1 MFERYAP
8 YMRIR
13 TDDEYDNMS
22 EQELNLRLA
31 ELHESD
37 DNLSLEERRAKL
49 KSLERTRNF
58 IVWHDNSTVANHG
71 FLVCMIGCLYDPAVF
86 YTNDEYL
93 VKTGKHTD
101 VQKVIEKPEV
111 NFIARCGSSDQEQ
124 MLYTETRLE
133 CIQGLKENLTTE
145 EIEFVDKLRFCHG
158 DSPARAFEA
167 GQQKGGNYYCTSCG
181 IHAIM
186 GNCLDH
192 ILNCGL
198 VSFKDRQAAV
208 LRDAVSRRNSI
219 LRKPK
224 PLNGLS
230 KEDLIKELN
239 SRGIYEGS
247 TKKELETLLSK
258 EMRGQQRVPALLF
271 NSPQAYL
278 KDLGLETYE
287 VLPVSSNSE
296 VTTPP
301 HK

>member
-1 MFERYAP
+1 MQIKKTEFTTEGRKVPLADIRQQMFERHAP

-13 TDDEYDNMS
+13 TDDEYDKMS

-111 NFIARCGSSDQEQ
+111 NFLARCGSSDQEQ

-145 EIEFVDKLRFCHG
+145 ELLKQDNKRGEITTAPLVVYMQLW
-158 DSPARAFEA
+158 
-167 GQQKGGNYYCTSCG
+167 G
-181 IHAIM
+181 I
-186 GNCLDH
+186 
-192 ILNCGL
+192 
-198 VSFKDRQAAV
+198 
-208 LRDAVSRRNSI
+208 
-219 LRKPK
+219 
-224 PLNGLS
+224 
-230 KEDLIKELN
+230 
-239 SRGIYEGS
+239 
-247 TKKELETLLSK
+247 
-258 EMRGQQRVPALLF
+258 ALTIF
-271 NSPQAYL
+271 
-278 KDLGLETYE
+278 
-287 VLPVSSNSE
+287 
-296 VTTPP
+296 
-301 HK
+301 